1 MPAATSAA
9 VAGFVAE
16 DTAGS
21 FSSLDITSI
30 RGMMFDDTAEPPS
43 PSDLPPKSRGV
54 NAAVNS
60 RQESSRM
67 NWAPVSGA

>member
-9 VAGFVAE
+9 VAGFGAE

-21 FSSLDITSI
+21 FSSLDITSM
-30 RGMMFDDTAEPPS
+30 RGMMFDAEPPS

-54 NAAVNS
+54 KAAVNS
-60 RQESSRM
+60 TGELPS
-67 NWAPVSGA
+67 